1 MVEIGKLALLHHSL
15 YKFMLQFNVI
25 FLNGRDWKGGEMPS
39 QYKNGFW
46 NADSSPMHILF
57 PKLGYLKGRKKE
69 RKRKS
74 ILKDQ

>member
-1 MVEIGKLALLHHSL
+1 
-15 YKFMLQFNVI
+15 
-25 FLNGRDWKGGEMPS
+25 MPS